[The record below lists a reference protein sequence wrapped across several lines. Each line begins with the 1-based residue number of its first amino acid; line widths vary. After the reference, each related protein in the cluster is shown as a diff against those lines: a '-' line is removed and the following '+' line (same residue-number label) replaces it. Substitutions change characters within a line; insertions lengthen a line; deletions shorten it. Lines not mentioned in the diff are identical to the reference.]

1 MKHIMSDK
9 ITYIQQRIE
18 SLSEN
23 IDDLLNAISDL
34 KDNPS
39 MGIVDRLAKELE
51 KLKTIHKS
59 IKNDM
64 EVVKCFASINGY
76 GDTKE

>member
-1 MKHIMSDK
+1 MKHKVADK

-23 IDDLLNAISDL
+23 IDDLLAAVVVL
-34 KDNPS
+34 KDNPN
-39 MGIVDRLAKELE
+39 MGIIDKLAKELE
-51 KLKTIHKS
+51 KLKTIHKD

-64 EVVKCFASINGY
+64 EVVKCFAPLETDYI
-76 GDTKE
+76 TEE